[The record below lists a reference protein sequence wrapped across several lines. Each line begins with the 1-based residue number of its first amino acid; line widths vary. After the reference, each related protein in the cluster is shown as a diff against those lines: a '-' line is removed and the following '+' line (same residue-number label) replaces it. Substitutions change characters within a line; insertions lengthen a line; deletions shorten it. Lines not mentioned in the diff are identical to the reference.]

1 MVRKR
6 DKYDKRKLK
15 ENLEEGVEA
24 ENERHSKK
32 LWDEIT
38 RRRPTHSS
46 EVKQTGIERHHNYE
60 KNGNMNWKA
69 VLRTKWQETEQN
81 GRGLKSM
88 PKKGS
93 WAPVI

>member
-32 LWDEIT
+32 L
-38 RRRPTHSS
+38 
-46 EVKQTGIERHHNYE
+46 
-60 KNGNMNWKA
+60 
-69 VLRTKWQETEQN
+69 
-81 GRGLKSM
+81 
-88 PKKGS
+88 
-93 WAPVI
+93 